1 MKGNNKATGFTL
13 IELMVTVAII
23 GIIAAVAYPGY
34 KNMLA
39 SGARSTVQADLM
51 SFASAMERH
60 SASNY
65 SYKGAASG
73 GSDTGS
79 PAIFTAYS
87 PASEPAANKK
97 YNLSISTVAN
107 DGQSYIIKATPLTG
121 SIVANTGNLFYY
133 SDGRKAWDKNKDGSV
148 SSDEYCWS
156 C

>member
-1 MKGNNKATGFTL
+1 MKSNNKAAGFTL

-23 GIIAAVAYPGY
+23 GIIAAVAYPSY
-34 KNMLA
+34 QNMLA

-65 SYKGAASG
+65 SYKGAASAG
-73 GSDTGS
+73 ADTGT
-79 PAIFTAYS
+79 PAIFTPYS

-97 YNLSISTVAN
+97 YTLSISSVAN
-107 DGQSYIIKATPLTG
+107 DGQSYIIKATPITG
-121 SIVANTGNLFYY
+121 SIVANTGNIFYY
-133 SDGRKAWDKNKDGSV
+133 SDGRKAWDQNSDGSV
-148 SSDEYCWS
+148 SIEEFCWS